1 MKKSLTKKTILFIL
15 LGLAAAGVIAYLV
28 LNTLSA
34 RKAAVAELQTVK
46 VTRGELV
53 AIIGATGTVRAN
65 QSAVLVWQTSGRVGT
80 IHVKTGEKVAGETIL
95 AELIESSLPQNII
108 LAQADLVEAQRALD
122 NLLDSNLS
130 QARAQLSLAIAKDAY
145 ERAVW

>member
-34 RKAAVAELQTVK
+34 RKAAVAELQTVE

-65 QSAVLVWQTSGRVGT
+65 QSAVLVWQTSGRVGPFT
-80 IHVKTGEKVAGETIL
+80 
-95 AELIESSLPQNII
+95 
-108 LAQADLVEAQRALD
+108 
-122 NLLDSNLS
+122 
-130 QARAQLSLAIAKDAY
+130 
-145 ERAVW
+145 